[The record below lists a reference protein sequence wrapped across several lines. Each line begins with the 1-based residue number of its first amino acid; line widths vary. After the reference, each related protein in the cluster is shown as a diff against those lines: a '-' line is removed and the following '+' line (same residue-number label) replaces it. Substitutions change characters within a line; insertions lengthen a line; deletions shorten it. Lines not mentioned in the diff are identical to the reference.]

1 MITISLVR
9 RLGQCTGRGRRVLRP
24 RGGER
29 PCPGS
34 LSPGHASPLPADAAR
49 LAAFLRDRPCWSVF
63 WDKRH
68 AVWRAAEDD
77 PGSVLYAEGADVDT
91 VINYITAHT

>member
-1 MITISLVR
+1 MTVISLLS
-9 RLGQCTGRGRRVLRP
+9 RLGRCTGRGRPERRR

-29 PCPGS
+29 PCPGN
-34 LSPGHASPLPADAAR
+34 LLPVRGSPPPADAAR
-49 LAAFLRDRPCWSVF
+49 LAEFLRDHPCWSVF

-77 PGSVLYAEGADVDT
+77 PGSVLYAEGADVDA
-91 VINYITAHT
+91 VISYITAHT